1 MAEYARKHAAVLGAV
16 CRRTN
21 WREDNIPLMQGQAF
35 DIAVFGSNPLASLLA
50 GLLASAH
57 GKKVCLLS
65 MNDWEFRLPTGLD
78 LSIAPMT
85 RPETWA
91 IHEKVMPETIK
102 LLARIGGKTACSRID
117 PLFIADTQAGS
128 AALSH
133 MHYMA
138 LAFGYAMEKTTQNGG
153 RKSPQTAYRVRD
165 AVVLSRTQLARPM
178 ARWLEKAG
186 VHATSSKDV
195 TIRADGSASIITADA
210 AIEAKQVV
218 MADDAS
224 MLAFLDGELMRAFSV
239 EDATSLLTEVV
250 ADAIA
255 SASVYVDRGIVL
267 NQRPGGGITVLAAG
281 KASDALPRIGASLE
295 GLAKLRRAGERS
307 FRKLRTADGAPVV
320 GALRGSGVFVLAE
333 LGLSGAFLAPAIARF
348 VAGAASAD
356 EAAYFIARAPRNEA
370 RLEIAEYRPAVFGET
385 GA

>member
-1 MAEYARKHAAVLGAV
+1 
-16 CRRTN
+16 
-21 WREDNIPLMQGQAF
+21 MQGQAF
-35 DIAVFGSNPLASLLA
+35 DIAVFGSNPLAALLA

-78 LSIAPMT
+78 LSVAPVT

-91 IHEKVMPETIK
+91 IHEKVLPETIK
-102 LLARIGGKTACSRID
+102 LLERIGGKTAFSRID
-117 PLFIADTQAGS
+117 PLFIADTRAGA

-138 LAFGYAMEKTTQNGG
+138 LAFGHAMEKAVLNDG
-153 RKSPQTAYRVRD
+153 RKAHQAAYRVRD
-165 AVVLSRTQLARPM
+165 AVVLSRAQLAQPM

-195 TIRADGSASIITADA
+195 TIRADGSASIVA
-210 AIEAKQVV
+210 AGAGIEAARVV
-218 MADDAS
+218 MTDDAS
-224 MLAFLDGELMRAFSV
+224 MLAYLDGELLAGFSTA
-239 EDATSLLTEVV
+239 DATSLLTETVV
-250 ADAIA
+250 DAVA

-267 NQRPGGGITVLAAG
+267 NQKPGGGITVLAAG
-281 KASDALPRIGASLE
+281 KASEALPRIGASLE
-295 GLAKLRRAGERS
+295 GLGKLRRAGERA
-307 FRKLRTADGAPVV
+307 FRKLRTPDGAPVV
-320 GALRGSGVFVLAE
+320 GTLPGSGVFVLAE

-356 EAAYFIARAPRNEA
+356 EAAYFAAHAPRGEA
-370 RLEIAEYRPAVFGET
+370 RPEIAEYRPAMFGET